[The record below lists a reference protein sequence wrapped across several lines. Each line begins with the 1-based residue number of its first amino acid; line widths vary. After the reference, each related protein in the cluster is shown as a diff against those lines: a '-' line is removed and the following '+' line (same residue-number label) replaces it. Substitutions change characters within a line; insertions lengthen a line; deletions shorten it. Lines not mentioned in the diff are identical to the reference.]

1 MFCIVLGSVLII
13 SAFDFQFGTIT
24 KWHEKAQYMHAIV
37 LYRQSTCEHNAQI
50 TYKAVHLQVPC
61 IRHIWVVKK
70 VPCVGISAG
79 EKRLAKT
86 LNFSDSCV

>member
-1 MFCIVLGSVLII
+1 
-13 SAFDFQFGTIT
+13 
-24 KWHEKAQYMHAIV
+24 MHAIV

-79 EKRLAKT
+79 ERRLAKT
-86 LNFSDSCV
+86 LNFSDTHFVCVSVESNAMLINQHRNNPVVSIN